1 MALTQPTPPTP
12 PTPPAVPRVVLGGG
26 GSVTESTQP
35 VSGTSNDE
43 TQARA
48 AVAHGDGALEKTTTE
63 KPQGNQTAQ
72 PGAQQPAQTPQQ
84 AAQTDGAP
92 EAAAGTQQGAAGT
105 QGAQDAAALPAA
117 QQQALAEG
125 RQIPAAGGHG
135 ALYLGFSV
143 VSFLVLA
150 AAVFFWLRRRS
161 AHGGLRFQEMAQ
173 ELRGAA
179 APSEERPELRGLTA
193 GEVLEDIEAEE
204 QRELAAARA
213 RAKAWRA
220 QRERER
226 AAASAAWER
235 RGTDDGLPLTGGS
248 AAVSPHQAQVE
259 AASGTAGPQSQRPP
273 AASPAARPAARER
286 EAHCHQRV
294 RSGRRV
300 DAVYAVSLFPGAGE
314 HGRLRRQ
321 TKKRCS
327 RISIVRMERARG
339 IEPPSLAWEADI
351 LPMNYARIIADLDS
365 LP

>member
-72 PGAQQPAQTPQQ
+72 SGAQQPAQTPQQ

-92 EAAAGTQQGAAGT
+92 EATA
-105 QGAQDAAALPAA
+105 GAQDAAALPAA

-161 AHGGLRFQEMAQ
+161 AQGGLRFQEMAQ

-226 AAASAAWER
+226 AAASATRGR

-248 AAVSPHQAQVE
+248 TAASPHQAQAD
-259 AASGTAGPQSQRPP
+259 AASGTTGTQSQRLSQSQRPP

-286 EAHCHQRV
+286 EAQEEQHFEV
-294 RSGRRV
+294 R
-300 DAVYAVSLFPGAGE
+300 
-314 HGRLRRQ
+314 
-321 TKKRCS
+321 
-327 RISIVRMERARG
+327 I
-339 IEPPSLAWEADI
+339 
-351 LPMNYARIIADLDS
+351 
-365 LP
+365 

>member
-1 MALTQPTPPTP
+1 MRREVRGMALTQPTPPTP

-72 PGAQQPAQTPQQ
+72 SGAQQPAQTPQQ

-92 EAAAGTQQGAAGT
+92 EATAGT

-161 AHGGLRFQEMAQ
+161 AQGGLRFQEMAQ

-179 APSEERPELRGLTA
+179 ATSEERPELRGLTA

-226 AAASAAWER
+226 AAASATRGR
-235 RGTDDGLPLTGGS
+235 RGTDDDLPLTGGS
-248 AAVSPHQAQVE
+248 TAASPHQAQAD
-259 AASGTAGPQSQRPP
+259 AASGTTGTQSQRLSQSQRPP

-286 EAHCHQRV
+286 EAQEEQHFEV
-294 RSGRRV
+294 R
-300 DAVYAVSLFPGAGE
+300 
-314 HGRLRRQ
+314 
-321 TKKRCS
+321 
-327 RISIVRMERARG
+327 I
-339 IEPPSLAWEADI
+339 
-351 LPMNYARIIADLDS
+351 
-365 LP
+365 

>member
-12 PTPPAVPRVVLGGG
+12 PTPPVVPRVVLGGG

-72 PGAQQPAQTPQQ
+72 SGAQQPAQTPQQ

-92 EAAAGTQQGAAGT
+92 EAATGTQGAAGT
-105 QGAQDAAALPAA
+105 QGAQDAAELPAA

-226 AAASAAWER
+226 AAASAAQER
-235 RGTDDGLPLTGGS
+235 RGTDDGLMLTGGS
-248 AAVSPHQAQVE
+248 T
-259 AASGTAGPQSQRPP
+259 AASPRQTRADAVPGTAGPQVKRPPLSQRPP
-273 AASPAARPAARER
+273 AVTPAATPAARPAARER
-286 EAHCHQRV
+286 EAQEEQHFEV
-294 RSGRRV
+294 R
-300 DAVYAVSLFPGAGE
+300 
-314 HGRLRRQ
+314 
-321 TKKRCS
+321 
-327 RISIVRMERARG
+327 I
-339 IEPPSLAWEADI
+339 
-351 LPMNYARIIADLDS
+351 
-365 LP
+365 

>member
-72 PGAQQPAQTPQQ
+72 SGAQQPAQTPQQ

-92 EAAAGTQQGAAGT
+92 EATAGT

-125 RQIPAAGGHG
+125 QIPAAGGHG

-161 AHGGLRFQEMAQ
+161 AQGGLRFQEMAQ

-204 QRELAAARA
+204 QRELAVARA

-226 AAASAAWER
+226 AAASATRGR

-248 AAVSPHQAQVE
+248 TAASPHQAQAD
-259 AASGTAGPQSQRPP
+259 AASGTTGTQSQRLSQSQRPP

-286 EAHCHQRV
+286 EAQEEQHFEV
-294 RSGRRV
+294 R
-300 DAVYAVSLFPGAGE
+300 
-314 HGRLRRQ
+314 
-321 TKKRCS
+321 
-327 RISIVRMERARG
+327 I
-339 IEPPSLAWEADI
+339 
-351 LPMNYARIIADLDS
+351 
-365 LP
+365 

>member
-1 MALTQPTPPTP
+1 MRREVRGMALTQPTPPTP

-72 PGAQQPAQTPQQ
+72 SGAQQPAQTPQQ

-92 EAAAGTQQGAAGT
+92 EATA
-105 QGAQDAAALPAA
+105 GAQDAAALPAA

-161 AHGGLRFQEMAQ
+161 AQGGLRFQEMAQ

-204 QRELAAARA
+204 QRELAVARA

-226 AAASAAWER
+226 AAASATRGR

-248 AAVSPHQAQVE
+248 TAASPHQAQAD
-259 AASGTAGPQSQRPP
+259 AASGTTGTQSQRLSQSQRPP

-286 EAHCHQRV
+286 EAQEEQHFEV
-294 RSGRRV
+294 R
-300 DAVYAVSLFPGAGE
+300 
-314 HGRLRRQ
+314 
-321 TKKRCS
+321 
-327 RISIVRMERARG
+327 I
-339 IEPPSLAWEADI
+339 
-351 LPMNYARIIADLDS
+351 
-365 LP
+365 

>member
-72 PGAQQPAQTPQQ
+72 SGAQQPAQTPQQ

-92 EAAAGTQQGAAGT
+92 EAAAGTQGAA
-105 QGAQDAAALPAA
+105 GAQDAAALPAA

-213 RAKAWRA
+213 RARAWRA

-226 AAASAAWER
+226 AAAS
-235 RGTDDGLPLTGGS
+235 PQ
-248 AAVSPHQAQVE
+248 QAQAD
-259 AASGTAGPQSQRPP
+259 AAPGMAGPQAQRPP
-273 AASPAARPAARER
+273 AASSAARPAARER
-286 EAHCHQRV
+286 EAQEEQHFEV
-294 RSGRRV
+294 R
-300 DAVYAVSLFPGAGE
+300 
-314 HGRLRRQ
+314 
-321 TKKRCS
+321 
-327 RISIVRMERARG
+327 I
-339 IEPPSLAWEADI
+339 
-351 LPMNYARIIADLDS
+351 
-365 LP
+365 

>member
-12 PTPPAVPRVVLGGG
+12 PTPPVVPRVVLGGG

-35 VSGTSNDE
+35 VNGTSNDE

-48 AVAHGDGALEKTTTE
+48 AVARGDGALEKTTTE

-72 PGAQQPAQTPQQ
+72 SGAQQPAQTPQQ

-92 EAAAGTQQGAAGT
+92 EATAGT
-105 QGAQDAAALPAA
+105 QGAQDAAALPAAQQQALPAA

-161 AHGGLRFQEMAQ
+161 AQGGLRFQEMAQ

-204 QRELAAARA
+204 QRELAVARA

-226 AAASAAWER
+226 AAASATRGR

-248 AAVSPHQAQVE
+248 TAASPHQAQAD
-259 AASGTAGPQSQRPP
+259 AASGTTGTQSQRLSQSQRPP

-286 EAHCHQRV
+286 EAQEEQHFEV
-294 RSGRRV
+294 R
-300 DAVYAVSLFPGAGE
+300 
-314 HGRLRRQ
+314 
-321 TKKRCS
+321 
-327 RISIVRMERARG
+327 I
-339 IEPPSLAWEADI
+339 
-351 LPMNYARIIADLDS
+351 
-365 LP
+365 

>member
-72 PGAQQPAQTPQQ
+72 SGAQQPAQTPQQ

-92 EAAAGTQQGAAGT
+92 EATTGT

-161 AHGGLRFQEMAQ
+161 AQGGLRFQEMAQ
-173 ELRGAA
+173 
-179 APSEERPELRGLTA
+179 ELRGLTA

-204 QRELAAARA
+204 QRELAVARA

-226 AAASAAWER
+226 AAASATRGR

-248 AAVSPHQAQVE
+248 TAASPHQAQAD
-259 AASGTAGPQSQRPP
+259 AASGTTGTQSQRLSQSQRPP

-286 EAHCHQRV
+286 EAQEEQHFEV
-294 RSGRRV
+294 R
-300 DAVYAVSLFPGAGE
+300 
-314 HGRLRRQ
+314 
-321 TKKRCS
+321 
-327 RISIVRMERARG
+327 I
-339 IEPPSLAWEADI
+339 
-351 LPMNYARIIADLDS
+351 
-365 LP
+365 

>member
-1 MALTQPTPPTP
+1 MRAGEVEGRCVTAHAGGEALALSGEVWQGGMHCAIVEGKDEKEVRGMALTQPTPPTP

-72 PGAQQPAQTPQQ
+72 QPAQPPQQ

-92 EAAAGTQQGAAGT
+92 EAAVGTQQGAAGT

-220 QRERER
+220 QREHER

-235 RGTDDGLPLTGGS
+235 RGTDDGLPLTGSS

-286 EAHCHQRV
+286 EVQEEQHFEV
-294 RSGRRV
+294 R
-300 DAVYAVSLFPGAGE
+300 
-314 HGRLRRQ
+314 
-321 TKKRCS
+321 
-327 RISIVRMERARG
+327 I
-339 IEPPSLAWEADI
+339 
-351 LPMNYARIIADLDS
+351 
-365 LP
+365 

>member
-72 PGAQQPAQTPQQ
+72 SGAQQPAQTPQQ

-92 EAAAGTQQGAAGT
+92 EATAGT

-161 AHGGLRFQEMAQ
+161 AQGGLRFQEMAQ

-226 AAASAAWER
+226 APVWQTR

-248 AAVSPHQAQVE
+248 TAASPHQAQAD
-259 AASGTAGPQSQRPP
+259 AASGTTGTQSQRLSQSQRPP

-286 EAHCHQRV
+286 EAQEEQHFEV
-294 RSGRRV
+294 R
-300 DAVYAVSLFPGAGE
+300 
-314 HGRLRRQ
+314 
-321 TKKRCS
+321 
-327 RISIVRMERARG
+327 I
-339 IEPPSLAWEADI
+339 
-351 LPMNYARIIADLDS
+351 
-365 LP
+365 